1 MIEHK
6 KSNAPT
12 FTKEINEEIVSNQYR
27 QERIRT
33 ILSGFI
39 KVNSTYQIQNKNK
52 YLIMETMNAK
62 VAKFLYQNII
72 DIFHFNPKLSYLK
85 SSRLSK
91 KTIYRIIIENHV
103 DEFLKDLD
111 ISLFKGKIGKTLT
124 YNDDVIGGYIAG
136 AFLAGGSC
144 VSPLSSN
151 YHLEIALDFENHAK
165 WLLKLI
171 NNKTSSGFNAK
182 LTSRR
187 GKAVVYL
194 KRSDQIAD
202 FLILIGAS
210 NSCLRFE
217 NIRLDRDFKNVNNRL
232 ENCDSANLAKAISAG
247 EEQIKII
254 NKIKAKYGGF
264 SEFNNPKLALLADL
278 RLKHTDA
285 TMLELADL
293 MSKELKSEVS
303 KSNINH
309 LFNKMKE
316 LVKEK

>member
-1 MIEHK
+1 MIDIK
-6 KSNAPT
+6 KSSTPS
-12 FTKEINEEIVSNQYR
+12 FTKEIKEEIVSNQYT

-39 KVNSTYQIQNKNK
+39 KVNSTYQIKDKIK
-52 YLIMETMNAK
+52 YLVMETMNAK

-103 DEFLKDLD
+103 DEFLLDLD
-111 ISLFKGKIGKTLT
+111 ISFFEGKIGKTLT

-165 WLLKLI
+165 WLMKLI

-182 LTSRR
+182 LTTRR
-187 GKAVVYL
+187 GKSVVYI

-232 ENCDSANLAKAISAG
+232 ENCDSANLAKAISAS

-254 NKIKAKYGGF
+254 DKIYEIYGGF
-264 SEFNNPKLALLADL
+264 DDFNNPKLALLAFL
-278 RLKHTDA
+278 RKKYSDA
-285 TMLELADL
+285 TMLELAQM
-293 MSKELKSEVS
+293 MSDELKCEIS
-303 KSNINH
+303 KSNVNH
-309 LFNKMKE
+309 LFRKMNE
-316 LVKEK
+316 IVKGK